1 MAKIS
6 TLALLA
12 LAAGKANAAAKSL
25 ADIKH
30 VIMIM
35 MENRSF
41 QHVSRTKFLRPIYL
55 FTNQIV
61 LWHHGWCSWFC
72 RPQCSDQ
79 SQ

>member
-1 MAKIS
+1 MTKIS

-41 QHVSRTKFLRPIYL
+41 QHVRAW
-55 FTNQIV
+55 TNRFGFW
-61 LWHHGWCSWFC
+61 LG
-72 RPQCSDQ
+72 QC
-79 SQ
+79 